1 MSMENNKLNDLSYFM
16 NESDLF
22 KHDNSNFNS
31 DEKDIDEDIDP
42 ELGLT
47 ESQKQEV
54 QKIKD
59 MANKIITELKSV
71 DNINC
76 TMFEDFD
83 GHISINIIH
92 FLSDKTFADEDKS
105 YTLMELD
112 LNPEG
117 IEWLAFDSYENQTPE
132 ERAMLD
138 IDHNVYRGLPLFD
151 EKYMSELRSVLKIV
165 KKYKVAPGRS
175 EDAITKDKMKNK
187 IEKMNNINLI

>member
-1 MSMENNKLNDLSYFM
+1 MSMEDNELNDLSSFI

-22 KHDNSNFNS
+22 KHDNSKFDS

-47 ESQKQEV
+47 GSQKQEV

-71 DNINC
+71 GNIHC

-92 FLSDKTFADEDKS
+92 FLSDKTFANEDKP

-117 IEWLAFDSYENQTPE
+117 IEWLEFDSYENQTPE
-132 ERAMLD
+132 DRAMLD

-151 EKYMSELRSVLKIV
+151 EKYMSELKSVLKIV

-175 EDAITKDKMKNK
+175 EDAIIKDKMKNK
-187 IEKMNNINLI
+187 FEKMNNINLI